1 MQELR
6 EEEEPPPLAA
16 APLPPAAASGLTPRA
31 LVLGAAIGLLLCF
44 SNTFFGLQTGWVT
57 MASLQSA
64 LLAFLCV
71 ALAARADPARAA
83 PLSIAEHVLVVTVS
97 TASATMPLAAGFVLT
112 GVLAMVGAT
121 IQYRR
126 ELRRLHHNDYVY
138 RDKPQLAA
146 ATAVLITLIGVVAL
160 LLVAFGAGP

>member
-1 MQELR
+1 MNLTNELAKQR
-6 EEEEPPPLAA
+6 NRDAA
-16 APLPPAAASGLTPRA
+16 ERTLMAWIRTCLSLISFGFGLDKIIAAIDRAAASGDVQAQRGVQ
-31 LVLGAAIGLLLCF
+31 LV
-44 SNTFFGLQTGWVT
+44 
-57 MASLQSA
+57 
-64 LLAFLCV
+64 
-71 ALAARADPARAA
+71 
-83 PLSIAEHVLVVTVS
+83 
-97 TASATMPLAAGFVLT
+97 AAGFVLT

>member
-1 MQELR
+1 VNLTNELAKQR
-6 EEEEPPPLAA
+6 NRDAA
-16 APLPPAAASGLTPRA
+16 ERTLMAWIRTCLSLISFGFGLDKII
-31 LVLGAAIGLLLCF
+31 AAI
-44 SNTFFGLQTGWVT
+44 
-57 MASLQSA
+57 
-64 LLAFLCV
+64 
-71 ALAARADPARAA
+71 DRAA
-83 PLSIAEHVLVVTVS
+83 TSGDVQAQRGVQLV
-97 TASATMPLAAGFVLT
+97 AAGFVLT
-112 GVLAMVGAT
+112 GILAMVGAT